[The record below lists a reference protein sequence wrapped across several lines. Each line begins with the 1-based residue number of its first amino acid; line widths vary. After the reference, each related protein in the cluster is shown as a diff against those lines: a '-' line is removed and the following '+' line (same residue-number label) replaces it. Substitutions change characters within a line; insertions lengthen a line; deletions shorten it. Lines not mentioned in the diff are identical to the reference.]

1 MPRLVIVGS
10 ISCLPSTDPSACAI
24 SSTVYGCLLPTLKY
38 PANGVRMFE
47 REHARLD
54 DVVNADEVAALKLV
68 LENQRG
74 FVIEQPRRKNRKHAC
89 IRVR

>member
-1 MPRLVIVGS
+1 
-10 ISCLPSTDPSACAI
+10 
-24 SSTVYGCLLPTLKY
+24 
-38 PANGVRMFE
+38 MFE